1 MANLNEQNG
10 SVTLEQAQEVLE
22 GFSSVNLDEVSP
34 EVIRVAF
41 RELHPG
47 PGGQGVVVTTSVK
60 EINTWVPMFLFN
72 RMLANQKKVQ
82 QARRIHAQREAAER
96 ARERLLEDEEGVMVI
111 SEEPLEEEE
120 EEDSFNFTTLTD
132 EAFKSILAN
141 SEPALLWQ
149 AREVLT
155 VWKLTPGEGEM
166 SLKRLLLGLTFEQI
180 QGLFMHF
187 FGAMLRQK
195 QNKA

>member
-1 MANLNEQNG
+1 MNEQNG

-72 RMLANQKKVQ
+72 RMLANQKKIQ
-82 QARRIHAQREAAER
+82 QARRLHTLREAAKE
-96 ARERLLEDEEGVMVI
+96 AREEQLTEEGI
-111 SEEPLEEEE
+111 GLEPLEPEEEEE
-120 EEDSFNFTTLTD
+120 EEDSFNFTSLTD

-141 SEPALLWQ
+141 SDPALLWQ

-155 VWKLTPGEGEM
+155 VWKLTPGEGGM

-180 QGLFMHF
+180 QGLFMRF

>member
-82 QARRIHAQREAAER
+82 QARRLHTLREAAKE
-96 ARERLLEDEEGVMVI
+96 AREEEQLTELAEGI
-111 SEEPLEEEE
+111 GLEPLEPEEEE
-120 EEDSFNFTTLTD
+120 EEEGSFNFTSLTD
-132 EAFKSILAN
+132 ETFKSILAN
-141 SEPALLWQ
+141 SEPTLLWQ

-155 VWKLTPGEGEM
+155 VWKLTPGEGGM

-180 QGLFMHF
+180 QGLFMRF

-195 QNKA
+195 AK